1 MLSLLLMMAAMGAK
15 AQFEKGTTYVA
26 ASTTSLGLSYSSSEK
41 LNFGLDFTGGYFV
54 QSAWMLYGKLG
65 YDHTRYTDH
74 FQMGVGGRY
83 YFTQNGIYMGLGL
96 QYEHATKSVNNL
108 QLCPEVGYAF
118 FVNRFITIEPA
129 VYYHM
134 SKVGWLTLYAGIAS
148 GADVILIPEIPYD
161 IDKVCEAINRR
172 KERGSG
178 FTILA
183 VAEGAIA
190 KEDAALPKKELKKR
204 QEEIAKK
211 YPSVSYKI
219 AEEIEAKTGME
230 IRVTVP
236 GHMQRGGSPCPYDRV
251 LSTRLGSEA
260 AQLILDKQ
268 YGYMVGMVNGKVKK
282 IPLGECAGKLK
293 TVDPNAQE
301 VLQAKRMG
309 ISFGD

>member
-1 MLSLLLMMAAMGAK
+1 MRKLMLSLLLMMAAIGAK

-54 QSAWMLYGKLG
+54 QIAWMLYGKLG

-134 SKVGWLTLYAGIAS
+134 SLNDFSDGSKVGLKLG
-148 GADVILIPEIPYD
+148 L
-161 IDKVCEAINRR
+161 
-172 KERGSG
+172 G
-178 FTILA
+178 F
-183 VAEGAIA
+183 
-190 KEDAALPKKELKKR
+190 
-204 QEEIAKK
+204 
-211 YPSVSYKI
+211 Y
-219 AEEIEAKTGME
+219 
-230 IRVTVP
+230 
-236 GHMQRGGSPCPYDRV
+236 
-251 LSTRLGSEA
+251 
-260 AQLILDKQ
+260 
-268 YGYMVGMVNGKVKK
+268 
-282 IPLGECAGKLK
+282 
-293 TVDPNAQE
+293 
-301 VLQAKRMG
+301 
-309 ISFGD
+309 F

>member
-1 MLSLLLMMAAMGAK
+1 MRKLMLSLLLMMAAMGAK

-83 YFTQNGIYMGLGL
+83 YFTQNGIYMGIGL

-134 SKVGWLTLYAGIAS
+134 SLNDFSDGSKVGLKLGLGFYSDKKHPIRLCRNTCIGLPAPVSFTFGMAGLYRGITRT
-148 GADVILIPEIPYD
+148 
-161 IDKVCEAINRR
+161 DK
-172 KERGSG
+172 
-178 FTILA
+178 
-183 VAEGAIA
+183 
-190 KEDAALPKKELKKR
+190 LPRLFSFLL
-204 QEEIAKK
+204 
-211 YPSVSYKI
+211 PNDSFFLFSVK
-219 AEEIEAKTGME
+219 
-230 IRVTVP
+230 
-236 GHMQRGGSPCPYDRV
+236 
-251 LSTRLGSEA
+251 
-260 AQLILDKQ
+260 
-268 YGYMVGMVNGKVKK
+268 
-282 IPLGECAGKLK
+282 
-293 TVDPNAQE
+293 
-301 VLQAKRMG
+301 
-309 ISFGD
+309 

>member
-1 MLSLLLMMAAMGAK
+1 MRKLMLSLLLMMAAMGAK

-134 SKVGWLTLYAGIAS
+134 RLNDFSDGSKVGLKLG
-148 GADVILIPEIPYD
+148 L
-161 IDKVCEAINRR
+161 
-172 KERGSG
+172 G
-178 FTILA
+178 F
-183 VAEGAIA
+183 
-190 KEDAALPKKELKKR
+190 
-204 QEEIAKK
+204 
-211 YPSVSYKI
+211 Y
-219 AEEIEAKTGME
+219 
-230 IRVTVP
+230 
-236 GHMQRGGSPCPYDRV
+236 
-251 LSTRLGSEA
+251 
-260 AQLILDKQ
+260 
-268 YGYMVGMVNGKVKK
+268 
-282 IPLGECAGKLK
+282 
-293 TVDPNAQE
+293 
-301 VLQAKRMG
+301 
-309 ISFGD
+309 F